1 LKVLHTVEFYSPS
14 VGGMQEV
21 VKQLSERL
29 VTLGHDVT
37 VATTRVKDRT
47 EQVINGVKIKEFV
60 ISGNAVRGMKGETE
74 QYRQFLVNSDFDVVT
89 NFAAQQWATDL
100 ALPVLGQIKSRK
112 VFVPTGFSGL
122 YWPAY
127 KGYFAQMAGWMNQY
141 DANVF
146 LSADYRDINFA
157 EQHDVRE
164 RVLIPNGAGAD
175 EFLRESEIDIRGK
188 FGIPSDHF
196 LILHV
201 GSHTGVKGHVEA
213 IKMFKKANI
222 KNATFLIVGNSFG
235 GGCSRSCEFQNL
247 FTRFSSQVRANG
259 KRLIVT
265 TLNRPET
272 VAAYQQADMFL
283 FPSNIECSPLVLFE
297 CLASKTPFLT
307 TDVGNAAEILAWS
320 SAGRLLPTTKT
331 PDGSSHANVDA
342 SIKMLEEFYEDKK
355 SRLQMAECGYAAWQE
370 RFTWEGIARQ
380 YEQLYLSVMGK

>member
-1 LKVLHTVEFYSPS
+1 
-14 VGGMQEV
+14 MQEV

-37 VATTRVKDRT
+37 VATTKVKDRT
-47 EQVINGVKIKEFV
+47 GPVINGVKIKEFA
-60 ISGNAVRGMKGETE
+60 ISGNAVRGMKGETD
-74 QYRQFLVNSDFDVVT
+74 QYRQYLVNSDYDVVT

-100 ALPVLGQIKSRK
+100 ALPILGQIKSK
-112 VFVPTGFSGL
+112 KIFVPTGFSGL

-127 KGYFAQMAGWMNQY
+127 KGYFSQMAGWMSQY

-157 EQHDVRE
+157 EQHGVRE

-175 EFLRESEIDIRGK
+175 EFSPRSEIDIRAQ
-188 FGIPSDHF
+188 FGIPADHF

-235 GGCSRSCEFQNL
+235 GGCSRSCKLQHF
-247 FTRFSSQVRANG
+247 FTKFSSQVQTNG

-297 CLASKTPFLT
+297 CLASRTPFLT

-320 SAGRLLPTTKT
+320 NAGQLLPTTKT
-331 PDGSSHANVDA
+331 PDGSSHADVQA
-342 SIKMLEEFYEDKK
+342 SIKTLEEFYEDKK
-355 SRLQMAECGYAAWQE
+355 GRQQMAASGHEAWRE
-370 RFTWEGIARQ
+370 RFTWEGIAGQ
-380 YEQLYLSVMGK
+380 YEQLYQSVVWK